1 MEKNIFTLRED
12 INKDQHELEPI
23 RGSVIILIIKLSV
36 ALFLFEL
43 IYGIIYY
50 VLSLGIP
57 LPFDLHHHV
66 AEAIFI
72 LGIFKLFA
80 EIIFIVYIALS
91 WTNNMYFLTEK
102 HIIQRKG
109 ILHVEEDIFH
119 FNNIRSISIN
129 QSIFGKIFR
138 YGDIMLKTSAS
149 GGYQGDVSMTG
160 IANPEKYEKMISNYF

>member
-1 MEKNIFTLRED
+1 MEIFNSKQKEQ
-12 INKDQHELEPI
+12 KHELEPV
-23 RGSVIILIIKLSV
+23 RGSTFILITKIAAV
-36 ALFLFEL
+36 LFLFEAL
-43 IYGIIYY
+43 YGVIYY
-50 VLSLGIP
+50 ILSLGIP

-66 AEAIFI
+66 AEVLLVFGI
-72 LGIFKLFA
+72 LKLFV
-80 EIIFIVYIALS
+80 EVLFIVNVTLS
-91 WTNNMYFLTEK
+91 WANTSYFLTEK
-102 HIIQRKG
+102 HLIQRKG

-129 QSIFGKIFR
+129 QSIFGKIFK